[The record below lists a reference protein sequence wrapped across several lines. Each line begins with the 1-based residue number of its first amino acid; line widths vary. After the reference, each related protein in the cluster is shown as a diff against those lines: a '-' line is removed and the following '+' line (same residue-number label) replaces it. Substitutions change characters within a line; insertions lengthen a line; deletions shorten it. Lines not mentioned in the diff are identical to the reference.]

1 MTDTR
6 LSAAELAEVVRAHPA
21 VVSLSGGPYATVATY
36 LPGERLFGVKFG
48 AAGEPVEI
56 AVVLRLTGPL
66 PPIVAELRREVSARC
81 GGAPVDVIVTD
92 VVVDPPAAGPAGRGP
107 D

>member
-6 LSAAELAEVVRAHPA
+6 PPAGELAGVLRAHPA

-36 LPGERLFGVKFG
+36 LPGERLLGVKIG

-66 PPIVAELRREVSARC
+66 PRIVAELRRLVSARC
-81 GGAPVDVIVTD
+81 GGAPVDIIVTD
-92 VVVDPPAAGPAGRGP
+92 VVVDPR
-107 D
+107 